1 MASSSTPDRLAPKLA
16 IGAAVALC
24 LFNVVTFYKSSTGFQ
39 DGDPYLIQMQ
49 PSRLAGAAAVLPAE
63 AIVGY
68 LSDVPLSTAPGV
80 AAFGGVRFAFAPR
93 LVTPGPDREWVIGN
107 FSQPADFAALAGR
120 HGLAVHAD
128 YSNGI
133 VLFRRI
139 SKP

>member
-1 MASSSTPDRLAPKLA
+1 MAPSSKPEPLAAKLA

-24 LFNVVTFYKSSTGFQ
+24 FFSVVAFYKSLPQ
-39 DGDPYLIQMQ
+39 DRDPFLIQMQ
-49 PSRLAGAAAVLPAE
+49 PSRIAGAAAALPAE

-68 LSDVPLSTAPGV
+68 LTDVPLSTASGL
-80 AAFGGVRFAFAPR
+80 ATFGGVRFALAPR

-107 FSQPADFAALAGR
+107 FSQPADFAALAGG
-120 HGLAVHAD
+120 HGLTLQAD

-133 VLFRRI
+133 VLFRRL